1 MYGHKTPSGNL
12 VFLQQKWGM
21 NIVKNHPVYLSDT
34 ISHFVP
40 NTQVSTRGGY
50 PKNRRC
56 LSLTYES
63 NVLCTIHIIQ
73 YISVCLC
80 AQHTNAIYTS
90 NLLSTRTLCSVVGG
104 GGEKK
109 ICTSDQMFI
118 LFIWFQS
125 FGLFFPSVI
134 SYIWC
139 FSYVIIPNIV

>member
-80 AQHTNAIYTS
+80 AQHTNAIYTLNS
-90 NLLSTRTLCSVVGG
+90 LSTRTLCSVVGG
-104 GGEKK
+104 RRKYANLIK
-109 ICTSDQMFI
+109 FLYFLSDFKV
-118 LFIWFQS
+118 LDY
-125 FGLFFPSVI
+125 FFHL
-134 SYIWC
+134 
-139 FSYVIIPNIV
+139 